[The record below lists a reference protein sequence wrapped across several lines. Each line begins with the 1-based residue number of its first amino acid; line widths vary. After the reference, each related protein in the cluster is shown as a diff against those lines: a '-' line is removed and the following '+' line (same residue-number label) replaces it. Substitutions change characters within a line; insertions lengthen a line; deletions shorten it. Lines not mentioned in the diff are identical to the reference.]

1 MRVLRPPDV
10 SRSIYGKD
18 SLGEVEAAGAF
29 QKPWEAVWGG
39 ELAASQSLHIPGEGL
54 FWKVRGV
61 GLAERKY
68 EEQEPSTREEGLH
81 GYWGDL
87 R

>member
-1 MRVLRPPDV
+1 MRVLRPPGG
-10 SRSIYGKD
+10 SRSIYGKGR
-18 SLGEVEAAGAF
+18 LGEVEAAGAF

-39 ELAASQSLHIPGEGL
+39 ELAASQSLQVLGEGPL
-54 FWKVRGV
+54 WKIRGV
-61 GLAERKY
+61 GLAERKR
-68 EEQEPSTREEGLH
+68 EEQEPSTRDQGLF

>member
-1 MRVLRPPDV
+1 MRVPRPPGG

-18 SLGEVEAAGAF
+18 RLGEVEAAGAF

-39 ELAASQSLHIPGEGL
+39 ELAASQSLQIPGEGP
-54 FWKVRGV
+54 FWKVQGI
-61 GLAERKY
+61 GLAERKR
-68 EEQEPSTREEGLH
+68 EEQEPSTKEEGLLD
-81 GYWGDL
+81 YWGDL